1 MSFLQIYFNLRL
13 RIFNS
18 IHQVYHSLTCLD
30 SNLKVSD
37 SFLSLYYVQS
47 LLTVSSTLLITI
59 PAHLFLAMPHSIET
73 LINWLDSSCRG
84 PPYSK
89 TALCLPGS
97 FTVFLI
103 YFLSIQSPSLFATA
117 N

>member
-1 MSFLQIYFNLRL
+1 VYYF
-13 RIFNS
+13 
-18 IHQVYHSLTCLD
+18 
-30 SNLKVSD
+30 
-37 SFLSLYYVQS
+37 QS
-47 LLTVSSTLLITI
+47 LLTASSTLPITI
-59 PAHLFLAMPHSIET
+59 PAHLFSAMPHSIET

-89 TALCLPGS
+89 IALCLPGF